1 MTLGEG
7 KEKVLMLL
15 DEYSSGGEITTDED
29 IMNKMN
35 RFFDIAQKDMA
46 NYKHIIRTV
55 EIELAAGQ
63 SLFPLPGDCMRPF
76 RIWRKG
82 VLTNRYPIVSGSIL
96 TDGSESGTLLLEYFA
111 LPATINNDTPDDYEF
126 EVSEDAANCL
136 PFFVAAQQ
144 LIVDLVVDY
153 SALYGLYNAMRGALD
168 VSLPSSGGG
177 VRQTLYRR

>member
-1 MTLGEG
+1 MTLGEA
-7 KEKVLMLL
+7 KEKTLKLL
-15 DEYSSGGEITTDED
+15 DEYSAGGEITVDED
-29 IMNKMN
+29 INMKMN

-46 NYKHIIRTV
+46 NYKHIIRTQ
-55 EIELAAGQ
+55 EIETEEGETEYE
-63 SLFPLPGDCMRPF
+63 LPGDCARLF
-76 RIWRKG
+76 RVWKKG
-82 VLTNRYPIVSGSIL
+82 VMKKYPIIGGKLVTSGK
-96 TDGSESGTLLLEYFA
+96 DEGTLLVEYFA
-111 LPATINNDTPDDYEF
+111 IPATIDNDTEDGYEF

-153 SALYGLYNAMRGALD
+153 GALWAMYNTMRQGLD